1 MATSQTPLW
10 LDLKTDYIDEN
21 FNKVFSYIYKNNI
34 GTKDAFYDITIDLLE
49 KRIEALIQE
58 FHAQPLLQDE
68 TLTQNKDRIEFIAR
82 LLGLYLLA
90 VKPSS
95 KNYRSAFL
103 LFAYTLAVLEPQLIS
118 LNFIC
123 NALKYTLLIHTGKS
137 ILEWKEIETFNSEIV
152 TYKFNAA
159 IATTSGIP
167 QSGHFDRLGT
177 LQLSMKKLQLSAV
190 NKSTLTE
197 SLSTSLSIMDDIIQ
211 VMSPKSEKLK
221 QSLSTDINSI
231 REFTAQF
238 IADQQKACRKLKNYA
253 PGNYLDVRVVGKK
266 NNHLQVVSTDPAYH
280 QIRGEV
286 KFAQNFFFYNEMNF
300 INVLNVDDEFEAEY
314 LGDDVFDIKNTFSKW
329 IKDDERCII
338 NSIVKAKAVMIT
350 NKLIGWGTEDGYGV
364 HTSLVEGVEIGDCAD
379 IRIQQMDVKD
389 GIPTGWI
396 YGIRERA
403 IDEDIDF
410 DAAKAEAIS
419 LYIYEKE
426 ETANT
431 SSALALSAEFV
442 KIIYRFLVFGQQL
455 CVANPTDR
463 YKIIS
468 VCQMLATLI
477 DQREDVEYT
486 AFLAEYLENLVRFA
500 KSEYDAIEIP
510 EFPEEKK
517 VCSIVRRERIIA
529 ILQAYG
535 STSNAE
541 ILDDIIDNEDDELL
555 VKLAT
560 LVQSCNRLEEVINRS
575 MQNVI
580 KREIIANLAV
590 ETEGETDLEED
601 NGIYLGIE
609 NNRQEFK
616 TSFFHAPANAKEQRQ
631 EINIFKGV
639 CAFLNTS
646 DGGTLYLGVND
657 LGYVQGIN
665 DDITTMERT
674 AYGNYKGIDGYMRY
688 ITDHAKKYFDID
700 AVANIKMR
708 PMYDNKVIALEIT
721 PYEFGVV
728 TLNGI
733 AYLRVNAESVAINE
747 AAIQRITSKKK
758 LTTIKKDTVIE
769 NLSTAIRE
777 QRCATLHQYQS
788 SNSGNIRD
796 RKVEVFDFTDNG
808 TSVWCYDLE
817 KCAVRLFNIARIGR
831 VTVLNQEWAN
841 QDKHE
846 RGNIDIFNM
855 TGSTSYDICLRLN
868 LRAKNLLLE
877 EYPRSKDYIT
887 KEKGESWLLNTSVY
901 NLAGVARFYMGL
913 ANSIDI
919 INAPELKK
927 YVTEYCQAYLIKK

>member
-1 MATSQTPLW
+1 MATKSQTPLW

-21 FNKVFSYIYKNNI
+21 FDKVFDYIYNNTI

-49 KRIEALIQE
+49 KRIDALIHE

-68 TLTQNKDRIEFIAR
+68 ILTQDREKVEFIAR
-82 LLGLYLLA
+82 LLGLYLLS
-90 VKPSS
+90 VKSSS

-123 NALKYTLLIHTGKS
+123 NALKYILAIQTGKS
-137 ILEWKEIETFNSEIV
+137 ILEWKEIKSFNPSIV
-152 TYKFNAA
+152 TYKFNTA
-159 IATTSGIP
+159 IATNSGIP
-167 QSGHFDRLGT
+167 QSGSFEMLGT
-177 LQLSMKKLQLSAV
+177 LKLSMKKLELSATSGSSLV
-190 NKSTLTE
+190 T
-197 SLSTSLSIMDDIIQ
+197 SLSTSLSIMNDIIQ

-221 QSLSTDINSI
+221 QSESENIESI
-231 REFTAQF
+231 RKFTDQF

-253 PGNYLDVRVVGKK
+253 PGNYLDVRVIGKK
-266 NNHLQVVSTDPAYH
+266 NNHLQVVSIDPEYH

-314 LGDDVFDIKNTFSKW
+314 LGDEVFDIKNTFSKW
-329 IKDDERCII
+329 IKDEERCII

-364 HTSLVEGVEIGDCAD
+364 HTSLIEGVEIGDCAD

-396 YGIRERA
+396 YGVRECA

-419 LYIYEKE
+419 SYIYEDKK
-426 ETANT
+426 TSST
-431 SSALALSAEFV
+431 SSAPALSAEFV
-442 KIIYRFLVFGQQL
+442 KTIYRFLVFGQQL

-517 VCSIVRRERIIA
+517 VNSIVRRERIIA

-541 ILDDIIDNEDDELL
+541 ILDDVIDNEKDELL

-616 TSFFHAPANAKEQRQ
+616 TSFFHAPTNAKEQRQ

-665 DDITTMERT
+665 DDITKMERT
-674 AYGNYKGIDGYMRY
+674 VYGCYKGIDGYMRY
-688 ITDHAKKYFDID
+688 ITDQAKKYFDID
-700 AVANIKMR
+700 AVANIKMH
-708 PMYDNKVIALEIT
+708 PMYDNKVIALEIA

-728 TLNGI
+728 TLNGT

-788 SNSGNIRD
+788 SNSGDIRD
-796 RKVEVFDFTDNG
+796 RKVEVFDFTENG
-808 TSVWCYDLE
+808 ASVWCYDLE
-817 KCAVRLFNIARIGR
+817 KRAVRLFNIARIGR
-831 VTVLNQEWAN
+831 VSVSKQPWEN
-841 QDKHE
+841 QDKHK

-855 TGSTSYDICLRLN
+855 TGDTSIEICLRLD

-877 EYPRSKDYIT
+877 EYPRSKEYIT
-887 KEKGESWLLNTSVY
+887 KESGESWLLNTCVH

-913 ANSIDI
+913 AHSIDI
-919 INAPELKK
+919 VNAPELKK
-927 YVTEYCQAYLIKK
+927 LVSDYSKKYLQK